1 MTEDLVWIEQFQAQL
16 VAKPNLSPAQIAADL
31 DLLFTNPALM
41 QLSFSALVKRLIE
54 SPVWQSFD
62 YDNNPYK
69 ALCLQLSNEIEA
81 YNLGLKAQPAY
92 HSLSH
97 FKDVCL
103 SITLLI
109 AQQIPQAIAAQPTDE
124 VKQDSVLK
132 IDSSNPWYLS
142 AEEAWILL
150 FAAIGHDFGHTGMM
164 NAVPFEIEKKSIEQ
178 IHLWLRSQNLSSDFI
193 DELMS
198 KVETIILA
206 TDPRYLKSLF
216 NIIQSTSPLPTKLNY
231 LSMLM
236 VEADLLAS
244 SLPTRGVLLTEAL
257 ATEWQAHYP
266 DKAQI
271 LKAPDGRLK
280 FLQHIA
286 FLGPHAQRLALNA
299 SRMELIEQLQKSKPI
314 SS

>member
-1 MTEDLVWIEQFQAQL
+1 MQLQKNDSIYENDQMKEDLVWLEQFQAQL

-31 DLLFTNPALM
+31 DLLFTNPKLM

-54 SPVWQSFD
+54 SPIWQEFD

-69 ALCLQLSNEIEA
+69 ALCLQLSHAIEA
-81 YNLGLKAQPAY
+81 YNQTLEAEPAY
-92 HSLSH
+92 HSRSH
-97 FKDVCL
+97 FKEVCL
-103 SITLLI
+103 GITLLV
-109 AQQIPQAIAAQPTDE
+109 AQQNSPTP
-124 VKQDSVLK
+124 
-132 IDSSNPWYLS
+132 IDASNPWYLS
-142 AEEAWILL
+142 AEEAWLLL
-150 FAAIGHDFGHTGMM
+150 FSAIGHDFGHPGMM

-178 IHLWLRSQNLSSDFI
+178 IHFWLRSQNLSSDFI
-193 DELMS
+193 DNLMTQ
-198 KVETIILA
+198 VETIILA
-206 TDPRYLKSLF
+206 TDPTYLSTLLK
-216 NIIQSTSPLPTKLNY
+216 IIQSTTSPPTKLNY

-244 SLPTRGVLLTEAL
+244 ALPARGVALTVAL

-271 LKAPDGRLK
+271 LKASDGRLK

-286 FLGPHAQRLALNA
+286 FLGPHAQRLGLNA
-299 SRMELIEQLQKSKPI
+299 NRIELIEQLQNNKPI